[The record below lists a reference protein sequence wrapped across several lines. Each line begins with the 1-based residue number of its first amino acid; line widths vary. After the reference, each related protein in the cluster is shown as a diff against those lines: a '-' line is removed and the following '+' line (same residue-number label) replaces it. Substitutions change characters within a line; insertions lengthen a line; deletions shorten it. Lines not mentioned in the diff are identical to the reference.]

1 MYVRWKKR
9 MRTSR
14 RRPTGEHT
22 LSAYLVESYR
32 KDGQPRQRVV
42 TYIGSIGEQ
51 RTQMH
56 YHRLEFWK
64 AAAEHI
70 NPLNLSDETV
80 AAIRATLEAVVP
92 LPTDESRKQALDKLS
107 QLTQS
112 ISQS

>member
-9 MRTSR
+9 MRSSYH
-14 RRPTGEHT
+14 RPTGEHT

-56 YHRLEFWK
+56 YHRLDFWK
-64 AAAEHI
+64 SAAEHI
-70 NPLNLSDETV
+70 NPLNLDDETMTAIK
-80 AAIRATLEAVVP
+80 AALEAVVP
-92 LPTDESRKQALDKLS
+92 MPSAESQKQALENLA

-112 ISQS
+112 IRQS